1 MQKMV
6 QAECAGVLFSRFPTN
21 GDPSKIMI
29 TANYGLGESV
39 VSGSV
44 DPDTYLIKRSYS
56 NELKMIGSKLGEK
69 RTLIQMDEES
79 ESKQLEDN
87 LKLN

>member
-1 MQKMV
+1 MGVVIQKMV
-6 QAECAGVLFSRFPTN
+6 PAECAGVLFSRFPTN

-39 VSGSV
+39 VSGRV
-44 DPDTYLIKRSYS
+44 DPDTYLIKRSYN

-69 RTLIQMDEES
+69 RTLIQMNEES
-79 ESKQLEDN
+79 K
-87 LKLN
+87 